1 VVDFVRRWA
10 DKTGLPKKRFVEW
23 LGLSPSKFFDWQNRY
38 GKVNEHNGWI
48 PRDHWLE
55 DWECEAIVDYWRA
68 HPGEG
73 YRRLTYMMLDEDV
86 VAVSASTVYRVL
98 SNVGAFDRWVS
109 SQGSSKKGTGFDQPD
124 GPHRHWHIDL
134 SYIRVRETFYY
145 LISVLDGFSRA
156 IVAWDLRESMTTA
169 DVQIVLQKAREA
181 YPGHKP
187 RIISDNG
194 SQFIAKDFK
203 EYISLTGMTRVRTA
217 TAYPESNGKKERFYR
232 TIKSECLRSTPLLNR
247 DDAHS
252 VVRRFIEHYNELRL
266 HSAIG
271 YITPADKLAGRAE
284 EIFERRD
291 RKLEEARARR
301 ARARQEER
309 ARKRAELAG

>member
-1 VVDFVRRWA
+1 
-10 DKTGLPKKRFVEW
+10 LN
-23 LGLSPSKFFDWQNRY
+23 LG
-38 GKVNEHNGWI
+38 G
-48 PRDHWLE
+48 
-55 DWECEAIVDYWRA
+55 
-68 HPGEG
+68 
-73 YRRLTYMMLDEDV
+73 
-86 VAVSASTVYRVL
+86 
-98 SNVGAFDRWVS
+98 
-109 SQGSSKKGTGFDQPD
+109 
-124 GPHRHWHIDL
+124 
-134 SYIRVRETFYY
+134 TFYF

-156 IVAWDLRESMTTA
+156 IVAWDLRERMTTA
-169 DVQIVLQKAREA
+169 DVQIVLEKAREA
-181 YPGHKP
+181 FPGVSP

-203 EYISLTGMTRVRTA
+203 EYIGLTGMTHVRTA
-217 TAYPESNGKKERFYR
+217 TGYPESNGKKERFYR

-252 VVRRFIEHYNELRL
+252 VVRRFIEHYNEHRL

-291 RKLEEARARR
+291 RKLEEARVRR
-301 ARARQEER
+301 ALARQDER